1 MEEDDGNSDLK
12 ISKPILIT
20 ASTNPSVKPI
30 NSDASAVPKISYSQP
45 LVSGISYTNARRK
58 GARNYSFDDEDGA
71 LASSASNSITDDV
84 NGNNAG
90 SNSRLYMHSSSL
102 PEETLGRHRPPVHH
116 QIDRALTSAMPA
128 TKAEHEV
135 MTVAGANPASLP
147 EFMGKGGGKGIFKVP
162 VRGAVHMNRPPS
174 LDLRPHPLRETQV
187 GTFLRIIGCSESQV
201 WAGQESG
208 VRVWDLEKAFLRWD
222 ETESMIRLSKGD
234 GESSP
239 FLESRRTSPALCLFV
254 DVGNRL
260 VWSGHKDG
268 KIRSW
273 KMDLSQIKIA
283 SDSATDV
290 HGDAAPARPSN
301 SACNNANS
309 GSASAAISNSEFME
323 SLTWQA
329 HPTPVLCMTFTSQG
343 EK

>member
-1 MEEDDGNSDLK
+1 M
-12 ISKPILIT
+12 T
-20 ASTNPSVKPI
+20 YT
-30 NSDASAVPKISYSQP
+30 QP
-45 LVSGISYTNARRK
+45 LVSGISYNDARRR
-58 GARNYSFDDEDGA
+58 GVRNYSLDDEDCDV
-71 LASSASNSITDDV
+71 ASSANNNITDDA
-84 NGNNAG
+84 NGRNAG
-90 SNSRLYMHSSSL
+90 SNSKLYMHSSSL

-116 QIDRALTSAMPA
+116 PIDRALTSAIPA
-128 TKAEHEV
+128 TKVEHEA
-135 MTVAGANPASLP
+135 MAVAGANPASLP

-162 VRGAVHMNRPPS
+162 VRGAVHMNRPPP

-187 GTFLRIIGCSESQV
+187 GTFLRTIGCSESQV

-208 VRVWDLEKAFLRWD
+208 VRVWDLEKAFHRWD
-222 ETESMIRLSKGD
+222 EGESMIRISKGD

-239 FLESRRTSPALCLFV
+239 FLESRRTSPALCLVV

-273 KMDLSQIKIA
+273 KMDLSQIGVA
-283 SDSATDV
+283 SDSSADS

-309 GSASAAISNSEFME
+309 GSANSGFME

-343 EK
+343 EKQKSVNVGNNYLINFHLFLSILGSL